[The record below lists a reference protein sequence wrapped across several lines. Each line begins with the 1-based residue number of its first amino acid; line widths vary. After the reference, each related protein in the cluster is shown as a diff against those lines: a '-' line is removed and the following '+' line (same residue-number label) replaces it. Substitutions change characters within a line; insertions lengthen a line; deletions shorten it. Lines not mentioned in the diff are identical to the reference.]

1 MRHKAAPSNGNFHLN
16 KALLRIFRWIFRL
29 LETFATVKSVKE
41 TAIGII
47 NKFWSYFISFKVV
60 AVECSGNVLLKS
72 RSASSRGNRSVN

>member
-1 MRHKAAPSNGNFHLN
+1 M
-16 KALLRIFRWIFRL
+16 